1 MYWPFDTTAVTV
13 ENAGDNK
20 EFSVP
25 TQAGQWIFTGQYIFS
40 FQVEF
45 VNAELNVFGN
55 WPRGSCSG
63 PFPIGMFYVS
73 GPAIDLHCL
82 GTTQKEIT
90 SQTD

>member
-1 MYWPFDTTAVTV
+1 MYWPFDTTAITV

-25 TQAGQWIFTGQYIFS
+25 TQAGQWIFTGQHIFS

-63 PFPIGMFYVS
+63 PFPIGMFYVWVLLWIYIVWV
-73 GPAIDLHCL
+73 PEV
-82 GTTQKEIT
+82 KEIKV
-90 SQTD
+90 